1 MQVTQVIFEI
11 GERLFPDRARAMVAE
26 LMDGI
31 QPGLVASLMNY
42 IPGTSTSRTEFPL
55 VQFSGAP
62 AGFSL
67 LGFGE
72 AGSTILFDAL
82 PLLHAALAKRFRE
95 RIVKVEVK
103 EHVLSVDAR
112 PYPTRYAVGRMV
124 VQKKAHH
131 AERLKTAEEGK
142 AHLEGLFLR
151 SLQRQAEAV
160 GLALPGNLRVEFMGA
175 EGAFAAKQSPDS
187 RVAHGGLRGALFDVN
202 ARLGGL
208 WSVGFMLSKG
218 YGHFNATLQLAGGGH
233 ALSQ

>member
-1 MQVTQVIFEI
+1 MQVTQVSFDI

-31 QPGLVASLMNY
+31 QPGLVATLMNY
-42 IPGTSTSRTEFPL
+42 IPGTSTSRTEFPI
-55 VQFSGAP
+55 VQFSGAS

-72 AGSTILFDAL
+72 AGGLILHDAL
-82 PLLHAALAKRFRE
+82 PLLHAALVKHFRE
-95 RIVKVEVK
+95 RIIKVDVRD
-103 EHVLSVDAR
+103 HQLSVESR
-112 PYPTRYAVGRMV
+112 PYPVRYEVKRMV
-124 VQKKAHH
+124 VQKKMHH
-131 AERLKTAEEGK
+131 ADRLKDAAEGK

-151 SLQRQAEAV
+151 SIERQAQAV
-160 GLALPGNLRVEFMGA
+160 GLALPGNLQVEFLGA

-187 RVAHGGLRGALFDVN
+187 RVAHGGLRSALFDVN

-218 YGHFNATLQLAGGGH
+218 YGQFNATYQLAGVGN
-233 ALSQ
+233 ALSE